1 MGYQFYWYYNK
12 QSSSSPSPPTLTQV
26 EDAEGG
32 DETEGEDSLDRTA
45 NQEILS
51 LLYLIAEDQ
60 AKRTGY
66 IHRGVSCNTC
76 GMSPIKGVRYHCSEC
91 ADVDLCQ
98 KCETAKRHNR
108 THILLKI
115 KVPIPLMK
123 SPRWI
128 RKTFR
133 PAASV
138 ANGPDVVKPL
148 SEDLEIRISWKL
160 NMSLKEVEIAYE
172 RFMMYADTVIETS
185 DVPYAITCGTLRQVL
200 APRDP
205 DSLIAERMA
214 CMYDQ
219 MDDGV
224 VRFES
229 FVDVLDNILYGN
241 HRGAVSRALMAYRM
255 FDLEDNGWIS
265 KHNVGRVLNS
275 YYNLLKDIVSD
286 FPEGDVINS
295 KIRNGALTN
304 PRPLSSHFGHEISPG
319 SILPEK
325 DSKLSSSSSIADLT
339 TGKSPPVQSIN
350 PQTADRYTRAFG
362 RQGNKDMDDHSR
374 LMLVQWI
381 EAVWR
386 DFGWPDPVE
395 FKPTMFGEH
404 GELIRK
410 YHSDPLCDWL
420 SLCIF

>member
-1 MGYQFYWYYNK
+1 MTVGYQLYWYYNK
-12 QSSSSPSPPTLTQV
+12 QLSPPKRSQV
-26 EDAEGG
+26 EDEELGEEADG
-32 DETEGEDSLDRTA
+32 DDSLDRTA

-138 ANGPDVVKPL
+138 SNGPGVVKPL
-148 SEDLEIRISWKL
+148 SEDLAIRISWKL

-185 DVPYAITCGTLRQVL
+185 GVPYGITTGTLRQVL

-205 DSLIAERMA
+205 GSLIAERMA
-214 CMYDQ
+214 CMYDK
-219 MDDGV
+219 MGDGV

-241 HRGAVSRALMAYRM
+241 HRGAVSRALMAYKM

-265 KHNVGRVLNS
+265 KHNVGRVLDS

-286 FPEGDVINS
+286 FPEGDAINS
-295 KIRNGALTN
+295 KIRDGALTN

-325 DSKLSSSSSIADLT
+325 DSKLSSSASISDLT
-339 TGKSPPVQSIN
+339 AGKSPPVQSIN

-386 DFGWPDPVE
+386 DFGWSDPVE